1 MLFCIE
7 SIQLEIGKQYMKLN
21 IRSIVGVVA
30 LSLAGA
36 VSASADTVSYNFGQ
50 VSGGTTPAGS
60 PPWLQALI
68 SDSGVPN
75 TVNLTLSAGNL
86 SGSDFVTCW
95 YFNLNP
101 ALNPATLNISVSSTT
116 GSFTGPTV
124 QTGANGFKAG
134 PDGKFDL
141 LFGFASTGDDSTRFT
156 SGDSLTYTI
165 TGISGLTADDFN
177 WLSTSAGGS
186 GAYSSAAH
194 IESGSPLAGAWV
206 NPTSTLEQNAQT
218 APAVPDGAS
227 TIGLLGASLIAI
239 EAFRRKMQVHSS
251 VR

>member
-1 MLFCIE
+1 
-7 SIQLEIGKQYMKLN
+7 MKLN
-21 IRSIVGVVA
+21 IRNLATVLA
-30 LSLAGA
+30 LSATSALS
-36 VSASADTVSYNFGQ
+36 VSASTVGYNFGQ

-60 PPWLQALI
+60 PPWLQAVFTDTGL
-68 SDSGVPN
+68 PAN

-101 ALNPATLNISVSSTT
+101 SLNPTELNLTVSSST
-116 GSFTGPTV
+116 GSFTAPSV

-156 SGDSLTYTI
+156 SGDSLTFTI
-165 TGISGLTADDFN
+165 TGISGLTADDFS

-194 IESGSPLAGAWV
+194 IESGSPIVSAWV
-206 NPTSTLEQNAQT
+206 NPTSTLVQNAET
-218 APAVPDGAS
+218 APAVPDGAT
-227 TIGLLGASLIAI
+227 TIVLLGASLIAI
-239 EAFRRKMQVHSS
+239 ESFRRKMQFRSA
-251 VR
+251 R